1 MSKSLVK
8 RAVARDCCV
17 LRSKNRGQRLSAR
30 PLFFVAVSSNKYPKY
45 CKVCVWRACP
55 ATHIHPPFIT
65 WGRISITTIK
75 SHVQALS
82 HKGLRVLIFV
92 TFFKESC
99 HIFGSRV

>member
-45 CKVCVWRACP
+45 CKVCVWWACP
-55 ATHIHPPFIT
+55 TTRNLPPFYNM
-65 WGRISITTIK
+65 G
-75 SHVQALS
+75 VEFQLPQ
-82 HKGLRVLIFV
+82 
-92 TFFKESC
+92 
-99 HIFGSRV
+99 